1 MRVRDIFLGGIGA
14 VLPETET
21 VESAVER
28 GLFPAEKVPSLG
40 FTAAAVAGDVP
51 APEMALRAAQDALKT
66 SGLRRSD
73 LVLLIYADVWY
84 QGPEGW
90 GPQYYLQKRLVGDD
104 LLAVELKHGCNGMFT
119 GMELAVGALRAEHQ
133 RRAAMIVSAD
143 NFGTPLMD
151 RWSPGTGLVVL
162 GDGASAVVLAKD
174 SGFARLL
181 SICTS
186 SFSDMEEA
194 YRAGEPMMPPGV
206 TVGRVLD
213 FVGRLEAFKQKMIAE
228 GTGWTLG
235 IRHHQRYMEIMRRAL
250 DEADVSAADI
260 KRVIVH
266 NLAKEEVEPYLGV
279 LGFSLDQSTWEFGSS
294 IGHIGASDHMISLHH
309 MLATGEIVPGDHVL
323 MCGFAA
329 GVTYKAAVIQILT
342 MPPLVV

>member
-1 MRVRDIFLGGIGA
+1 VRVRDIFLAGIGA
-14 VLPETET
+14 VLPGTES

-28 GLFPAEKVPSLG
+28 GLFPVEKVPNLG
-40 FTAAAVAGDVP
+40 FSAAAVAGDVP
-51 APEMALRAAQDALKT
+51 APEMALRAAQDALKA
-66 SGLRRSD
+66 SGLSPAD

-90 GPQYYLQKRLVGDD
+90 GPQYYLQKLLVGDD
-104 LLAVELKHGCNGMFT
+104 LLAVEVKHGCNGMFT
-119 GMELAVGALRAEHQ
+119 GMELAIGTLRAESQ

-151 RWSPGTGLVVL
+151 RWSPGTGLVIL

-186 SFSDMEEA
+186 SFTDMEEA
-194 YRAGEPMMPPGV
+194 YRAGEPMMPPGI

-213 FVGRLEAFKQKMIAE
+213 FVGRLESFRRKMVAE

-235 IRHHQRYMEIMRRAL
+235 IRHNQRYLEIMRRAL
-250 DEADVSAADI
+250 DEADVDVADI

-266 NLAKEEVEPYLGV
+266 NLAREEVEPYLG
-279 LGFSLDQSTWEFGSS
+279 LAGFSIDQSTWEFGSS

-309 MLATGEIVPGDHVL
+309 LLATGAIAPGDHVL
-323 MCGFAA
+323 LCGFAA
-329 GVTYKAAVIQILT
+329 GVTYKAAVVQILST
-342 MPPLVV
+342 PPLAD